1 MSGNSSKHGAG
12 SASGKAAGDTR
23 RDTRT
28 GSKTARVEAAK
39 PQMGRKPFENG
50 G

>member
-1 MSGNSSKHGAG
+1 MAKTNHGAG

-23 RDTRT
+23 RTART
-28 GSKTARVEAAK
+28 GAKTERTEAAK
-39 PQMGRKPFENG
+39 PQMERKPFENG

>member
-1 MSGNSSKHGAG
+1 MSSSKHGAG
-12 SASGKAAGDTR
+12 SASSKAAGDNR

-28 GSKTARVEAAK
+28 SAKATRVEAAK
-39 PQMGRKPFENG
+39 PQMERKPFENG

>member
-1 MSGNSSKHGAG
+1 MANTKHGAG

-28 GSKTARVEAAK
+28 TARTARVEAAK
-39 PQMGRKPFENG
+39 PQMERKPFENG

>member
-1 MSGNSSKHGAG
+1 MGKTNHGAG
-12 SASGKAAGDTR
+12 SASGKSAGDTR

-28 GSKTARVEAAK
+28 GNKTARVEAAK
-39 PQMGRKPFENG
+39 PQMNRKPFENG